1 MKNKLSIYHDIES
14 DILEIQIGEPTE
26 TFFDEI
32 DDDLFEGHDE
42 ETGELK
48 GFKILN
54 FTKRG
59 IKDVKIPLPA
69 GIVINKII

>member
-1 MKNKLSIYHDIES
+1 MQIFFDVET
-14 DILEIQIGEPTE
+14 DILEIQIGMPSE
-26 TFFDEI
+26 TYFDEM

-42 ETGELK
+42 KTGELK

-59 IKDVKIPLPA
+59 IKNVKIPLPP
-69 GIVINKII
+69 GIEINSDESD